1 MKGKGNLTNK
11 RQNRVGLVMGI
22 FAIILSIAGGFFG
35 LLFNYLS
42 ILPIPIGSFWFIVS
56 YLLIAI
62 IINCI
67 VLIVIY
73 IGRFL
78 YQELRVN
85 DVNNVLRNGVIRSD
99 KCYEDFIKSVEVVAV
114 LFAFVFFALAW
125 SYLIGT
131 TKNGCFLII
140 LAIICIIIII
150 IIKKRRNLGYIKTN
164 RIYLRLFFVVV
175 PMSMVIAAGL
185 LFSNFDFNSNFN
197 VVFSSDGIV
206 KISRERTDNDVI
218 VKIDFCLEGGDE
230 IIPWSK
236 KITDKD
242 WLEGYSGLFA
252 ESSIEPTTAILP
264 KQNRYSSFEIDLNE
278 VMEKELNMKVKDGEA
293 KRIRGK
299 ITIEGETKKIYISNQ
314 FVKNNN
320 KKYSFAKNKINVD
333 YVEKF
338 IDELYKQ
345 FNLILRYKS

>member
-42 ILPIPIGSFWFIVS
+42 ILPIPIGNVWFSGS
-56 YLLIAI
+56 YFLISI
-62 IINCI
+62 IFACI

-85 DVNNVLRNGVIRSD
+85 NVNNVLKNGVIRSD
-99 KCYEDFIKSVEVVAV
+99 KYYEDFIKCVEVVAV
-114 LFAFVFFALAW
+114 LFVFVFFALAW
-125 SYLIGT
+125 SYLFGA

-140 LAIICIIIII
+140 LVTICIFIIVKNKCNFGRIIIDP
-150 IIKKRRNLGYIKTN
+150 
-164 RIYLRLFFVVV
+164 IYKILFVGVVLISIV
-175 PMSMVIAAGL
+175 TAGGL
-185 LFSNFDFNSNFN
+185 ILYNFDVNSNFN
-197 VVFSSDGIV
+197 VVFSPDGTV
-206 KISRERTDNDVI
+206 KISRERTNNDVI
-218 VKIDFCLEGGDE
+218 VKIEFCLEGSKE
-230 IIPWSK
+230 IKAWSNN
-236 KITDKD
+236 ITDND

-252 ESSIEPTTAILP
+252 ESSIEPTKAILP

-320 KKYSFAKNKINVD
+320 KKYSFAKNKINID

-338 IDELYKQ
+338 IDELYK
-345 FNLILRYKS
+345 